1 MTYKLTRKRINQISK
16 AIEKGCTYKLAAASV
31 GISESTLYNWLSEGR
46 KKGTGLHKELLE
58 AIKKAENLRAEF
70 LLSKIIEHSD
80 KDWKACAWLL
90 ERRYGYRKDS
100 ILEEIPVQQEEI
112 KLETDPKKL
121 LEQQAKDLQQAT
133 VQALQSQSYQAY
145 ASLQRQLVSVTE
157 NLRELQKDEQTEIE
171 TMTDE
176 QLISMVEN
184 MILSLPP
191 IHRQRLAETIGDNR
205 LKVVK

>member
-1 MTYKLTRKRINQISK
+1 M
-16 AIEKGCTYKLAAASV
+16 
-31 GISESTLYNWLSEGR
+31 
-46 KKGTGLHKELLE
+46 
-58 AIKKAENLRAEF
+58 
-70 LLSKIIEHSD
+70 
-80 KDWKACAWLL
+80 
-90 ERRYGYRKDS
+90 
-100 ILEEIPVQQEEI
+100 EEIPVQQEEI